1 MCGSDSHAITVSFR
15 RNSMTKMKNKFGQF
29 LFSMFRVGCIG
40 FGGGSAL
47 IPVIEKE
54 IVERQGLDKKEN
66 IDKDVVV
73 ASITPG
79 ALPVEIAASI
89 GRRGFGTKGM
99 VAGAVMMALPGTVFT
114 VLLVTVLSI
123 FQDKILNVVNI
134 FSVGVTIFIIYLLV
148 SYIMNMLQECGKD
161 GKLRKV
167 KAIVLM
173 VGIFVMTF
181 FISTVQILFLAF
193 FGIFFTRGN
202 YSRKNMG
209 SLSLITAIY
218 ILTHWSMI
226 SINMQLLRYG
236 VDIIMVV
243 LAAYGICCN
252 IRETKW
258 EQKRNWNKILKDVG
272 VWVIFLFLLI
282 LPAVIVNREAL
293 IFSGEGICSAWV
305 SFGGGDAYLTIADG
319 IFVEGGMISAGQYY
333 NHIVPAVNVL
343 PGSILCKTLA
353 AVGYYTGWNL
363 TGSAFV
369 GILFAISGFACS
381 IAASCSFF
389 MLAYHLYDYLV
400 SLQVFRII
408 RKWIRPII
416 GGLLIKIML
425 ALCSQSIGIVINM
438 MIFLH

>member
-1 MCGSDSHAITVSFR
+1 
-15 RNSMTKMKNKFGQF
+15 MTGKKKKFE
-29 LFSMFRVGCIG
+29 LFMLSMFRVGCIG
-40 FGGGSAL
+40 FGGGSTL

-54 IVERQGLDKKEN
+54 VVERQGLDIKEN

-99 VAGAVMMALPGTVFT
+99 IAGAVMMALPGTVFT
-114 VLLVTVLSI
+114 VMLVTILSM
-123 FQDKILNVVNI
+123 FQAKILKVVNI
-134 FSVGVTIFIIYLLV
+134 ISVGVTVFIIYLLV
-148 SYIMNMLQECGKD
+148 SYIINMLRECGKD

-173 VGIFVMTF
+173 MGIFAMTF
-181 FISTVQILFLAF
+181 FISTLQILFLAF

-202 YSRKNMG
+202 YNRKNMTC
-209 SLSLITAIY
+209 LSLITAVY
-218 ILTHWSMI
+218 VLTHWTQFPVNLQI
-226 SINMQLLRYG
+226 LRYS
-236 VDIIMVV
+236 VDILMIV
-243 LAAYGICCN
+243 LATYGICCN
-252 IRETKW
+252 IRDSKW
-258 EQKRNWNKILKDVG
+258 EKKGNWNEILRDVG
-272 VWVIFLFLLI
+272 VWAVFLLI
-282 LPAVIVNREAL
+282 LILPATMVNRNAI

-319 IFVEGGMISAGQYY
+319 IFVEGGMISEGQYY

-353 AVGYYTGWNL
+353 AVGYYAGWNL
-363 TGSAFV
+363 SGNAMI
-369 GILFAISGFACS
+369 GILFAIAGFACS

-425 ALCSQSIGIVINM
+425 ALCSQSIGIVLNM
-438 MIFLH
+438 MK